1 MYTSSAPG
9 PTRGR
14 GGNPNAVPPPPQ
26 TQQLRGPSSGNPGA
40 PPQLA
45 TAATSRV
52 GEMLDQVKVEYEAAI
67 QQLNMAKME
76 QLEVERKIQS
86 QVVEM
91 DQIQQSLKAL
101 EANHRR
107 IRQQYEED
115 MLRMRRQLE
124 TGQGGPQLP
133 PQQQQQ
139 QQVAPQQPVAVK
151 LPSKRSRAVPS
162 SNSIQEDSSSLMSN
176 LVAAATSSNR
186 AGSSSSNNQ
195 QQQQQRGNVGSPV
208 RVVPVQPAS
217 RSLQQLGQQPP
228 PLPPPPQQGNSSNA
242 PPQLSPLDTN
252 NANASMS
259 SSRRM
264 PSLSNDVN
272 GKDRVV
278 NASSSPP
285 ALKKSKHN
293 GAESSMSSMNANGK
307 STLPSVSSSTAGSG
321 SSGGNSAMTSSGMLS
336 QVSKLNREQ
345 GSTSSNSSP
354 RAASGANQSQ
364 STASS
369 SMKTE
374 NEAADSRAAMGSST
388 ALSAAAGNN
397 TTQKSSNTKASR
409 LNWSCVYSSKTSMSY
424 QESERPAAEMHQSM
438 DHQSVVCCVRFSSDG
453 TMMASGCHKTAQ
465 VFDVKTGDRK
475 FLVSRPA
482 GSNGLTPT
490 SQANASANEADDA
503 YVRAVCFSP
512 DCTKLV
518 AGMPQNT
525 IRVWDIAS
533 NEEGPAMTG
542 HESEIYSLDY
552 VNDLIV
558 SGSGDRKVRLWDARN
573 GQCKKI
579 FGNESGGPSDGV
591 TSVALS
597 PDGRLLAAASLDKVV
612 RIWDTETAQLLD
624 RLEGHSDSV
633 YSIAFSPDGKNV
645 ISGSLDRN
653 IMLWDVC
660 AQGRTTTRP
669 RMLFQGHKD
678 FVLSVA
684 YTPDGRWL
692 MSGSKDRSVVFWDPR
707 SSRSVLTLTGYRN
720 SVISVASSPASP
732 YFATGSGDCFA
743 VIWKYQCQTF

>member
-9 PTRGR
+9 PARGR
-14 GGNPNAVPPPPQ
+14 GGNPNAGVPPQQQP
-26 TQQLRGPSSGNPGA
+26 QQLRGPSPGNPGG
-40 PPQLA
+40 PSQLA

-52 GEMLDQVKVEYEAAI
+52 GEMLDQVKAEYEAAI

-76 QLEVERKIQS
+76 QLEMERKIQS

-115 MLRMRRQLE
+115 MMRMRRQLE
-124 TGQGGPQLP
+124 TGQV
-133 PQQQQQ
+133 Q
-139 QQVAPQQPVAVK
+139 QQVAPPQQPMAAK
-151 LPSKRSRAVPS
+151 LPAKRSRASPATGGM
-162 SNSIQEDSSSLMSN
+162 QDESSSLMSN
-176 LVAAATSSNR
+176 LVAAATSSR
-186 AGSSSSNNQ
+186 AGSASA
-195 QQQQQRGNVGSPV
+195 QQRGNISSPV

-228 PLPPPPQQGNSSNA
+228 QLPPPPQGGNSNQ
-242 PPQLSPLDTN
+242 PPQLNPLDTN
-252 NANASMS
+252 STNMTP

-264 PSLSNDVN
+264 PSINSDMN
-272 GKDRVV
+272 GKERAA
-278 NASSSPP
+278 NSPP
-285 ALKKSKHN
+285 ALKKSKIN
-293 GAESSMSSMNANGK
+293 GSETNIPSLNGNGK
-307 STLPSVSSSTAGSG
+307 STLTTVSSSGGST
-321 SSGGNSAMTSSGMLS
+321 SATSGILP
-336 QVSKLNREQ
+336 QVSKMNRDQ
-345 GSTSSNSSP
+345 GSASTNSSP
-354 RAASGANQSQ
+354 SAASANQSQ
-364 STASS
+364 SASS
-369 SMKTE
+369 SIKNEIE
-374 NEAADSRAAMGSST
+374 NNETSRSMSNST
-388 ALSAAAGNN
+388 TTMSAASGNN

-409 LNWSCVYSSKTSMSY
+409 LNWSCVYSSKQSMSY

-475 FLVSRPA
+475 YLVSRPA
-482 GSNGLTPT
+482 GSGHTPT
-490 SQANASANEADDA
+490 SQANTAANEPDDA

-525 IRVWDIAS
+525 IRIWDIGS
-533 NEEGPAMTG
+533 NEEGLAMTG

>member
-9 PTRGR
+9 PQRGR
-14 GGNPNAVPPPPQ
+14 GGNPNAVPPPQQPP
-26 TQQLRGPSSGNPGA
+26 QQLRGPSAGNPGA
-40 PPQLA
+40 PSQLA
-45 TAATSRV
+45 AAASSRV
-52 GEMLDQVKVEYEAAI
+52 GEMLDQVKAEYEAAI

-76 QLEVERKIQS
+76 QLEMERKIQS

-124 TGQGGPQLP
+124 SGQV
-133 PQQQQQ
+133 PQQQ
-139 QQVAPQQPVAVK
+139 PVPAK
-151 LPSKRSRAVPS
+151 LPAKRSRAPPTS
-162 SNSIQEDSSSLMSN
+162 ASMQDDSSSLMSN
-176 LVAAATSSNR
+176 LVAAATSSGR
-186 AGSSSSNNQ
+186 AGANNQ
-195 QQQQQRGNVGSPV
+195 QRGSGSSPV

-228 PLPPPPQQGNSSNA
+228 QLPPPPQGGGNANP
-242 PPQLSPLDTN
+242 PPQLSPLEAPNSNSTP
-252 NANASMS
+252 

-264 PSLSNDVN
+264 PSINSEVN
-272 GKDRVV
+272 GKDR
-278 NASSSPP
+278 AASSPP
-285 ALKKSKHN
+285 ALKKSKLN
-293 GAESSMSSMNANGK
+293 GSEPNIPSINANGK
-307 STLPSVSSSTAGSG
+307 GALPSVSAAGS
-321 SSGGNSAMTSSGMLS
+321 SAPTSSAMLP
-336 QVSKLNREQ
+336 QVSKMNREQ
-345 GSTSSNSSP
+345 GSSSTNSSP
-354 RAASGANQSQ
+354 SAASASQSQ
-364 STASS
+364 SAASS
-369 SMKTE
+369 VTKTE
-374 NEAADSRAAMGSST
+374 GESAESRPST
-388 ALSAAAGNN
+388 STTTTLSAASGNN

-482 GSNGLTPT
+482 GSNGQTPT
-490 SQANASANEADDA
+490 SQANAAANEADDA

-684 YTPDGRWL
+684 YTPDGRCV
-692 MSGSKDRSVVFWDPR
+692 RSE
-707 SSRSVLTLTGYRN
+707 
-720 SVISVASSPASP
+720 VASSVWLVGLS
-732 YFATGSGDCFA
+732 TDITVLLLHCSGG
-743 VIWKYQCQTF
+743 

>member
-9 PTRGR
+9 PARGR
-14 GGNPNAVPPPPQ
+14 GGNPNAVPPPQQAQQP
-26 TQQLRGPSSGNPGA
+26 QLRGPTSGNPGA

-52 GEMLDQVKVEYEAAI
+52 GEMLDQVKAEYEAAI

-76 QLEVERKIQS
+76 QLEMERKIQS

-115 MLRMRRQLE
+115 MMRMRRQLE
-124 TGQGGPQLP
+124 TGQVPP

-139 QQVAPQQPVAVK
+139 VPPPPQQQQPAVPAK
-151 LPSKRSRAVPS
+151 LPAKRSRAPPTS
-162 SNSIQEDSSSLMSN
+162 GGMQDDSSSLMSN
-176 LVAAATSSNR
+176 L
-186 AGSSSSNNQ
+186 
-195 QQQQQRGNVGSPV
+195 QQRSGSSPV

-228 PLPPPPQQGNSSNA
+228 QLPPPPQGGAANP
-242 PPQLSPLDTN
+242 PPQLSPLDTSN
-252 NANASMS
+252 SNTTP

-264 PSLSNDVN
+264 PSINSEVN
-272 GKDRVV
+272 GKDR
-278 NASSSPP
+278 AASSPP
-285 ALKKSKHN
+285 ALKKSKLN
-293 GAESSMSSMNANGK
+293 GSEPSIPSLNANGK
-307 STLPSVSSSTAGSG
+307 GALPPVSSAGG
-321 SSGGNSAMTSSGMLS
+321 SAPASSGMLPQS
-336 QVSKLNREQ
+336 RPS
-345 GSTSSNSSP
+345 
-354 RAASGANQSQ
+354 ASAP
-364 STASS
+364 T
-369 SMKTE
+369 T
-374 NEAADSRAAMGSST
+374 
-388 ALSAAAGNN
+388 LSAASGNN

-482 GSNGLTPT
+482 GSNGQTPT
-490 SQANASANEADDA
+490 SQANAAANEADDA

>member
-1 MYTSSAPG
+1 
-9 PTRGR
+9 
-14 GGNPNAVPPPPQ
+14 
-26 TQQLRGPSSGNPGA
+26 A

-52 GEMLDQVKVEYEAAI
+52 GEMLDQVKAEYEAAI

-76 QLEVERKIQS
+76 QLEMERKIQS

-124 TGQGGPQLP
+124 TGQV
-133 PQQQQQ
+133 PQQQVQ
-139 QQVAPQQPVAVK
+139 QQPVPAK
-151 LPSKRSRAVPS
+151 LPAKRSRAPPTS
-162 SNSIQEDSSSLMSN
+162 GSMQDDSSSLMSN
-176 LVAAATSSNR
+176 L
-186 AGSSSSNNQ
+186 
-195 QQQQQRGNVGSPV
+195 QRGSGSSPV

-228 PLPPPPQQGNSSNA
+228 QLPPPPQGGSSNP

-252 NANASMS
+252 NANTTP

-264 PSLSNDVN
+264 PSISSEVN
-272 GKDRVV
+272 GKDR
-278 NASSSPP
+278 AASSPP
-285 ALKKSKHN
+285 ALKKSKLN
-293 GAESSMSSMNANGK
+293 GSEPSIPSLNANGK
-307 STLPSVSSSTAGSG
+307 GTLPSVSSAGS
-321 SSGGNSAMTSSGMLS
+321 SASTSSGMLP
-336 QVSKLNREQ
+336 QVSKMN
-345 GSTSSNSSP
+345 P
-354 RAASGANQSQ
+354 AS
-364 STASS
+364 
-369 SMKTE
+369 
-374 NEAADSRAAMGSST
+374 
-388 ALSAAAGNN
+388 GNN

-482 GSNGLTPT
+482 GSNGQTPT
-490 SQANASANEADDA
+490 SAANAAANEADDA

-743 VIWKYQCQTF
+743 VIWKY

>member
-1 MYTSSAPG
+1 MP
-9 PTRGR
+9 PM
-14 GGNPNAVPPPPQ
+14 PNA
-26 TQQLRGPSSGNPGA
+26 GAASSRI
-40 PPQLA
+40 
-45 TAATSRV
+45 SD
-52 GEMLDQVKVEYEAAI
+52 MLDQVKAEYEAAI
-67 QQLNMAKME
+67 QQLNISKME
-76 QLEVERKIQS
+76 QLEMERKIQS

-91 DQIQQSLKAL
+91 DQIQQTLKTL

-115 MLRMRRQLE
+115 MMRMRRQLE
-124 TGQGGPQLP
+124 GQSGAGQGKINSKRLRTGGGPGAPMQP
-133 PQQQQQ
+133 EDPMMSVVN
-139 QQVAPQQPVAVK
+139 VAPGAP
-151 LPSKRSRAVPS
+151 
-162 SNSIQEDSSSLMSN
+162 
-176 LVAAATSSNR
+176 SNR
-186 AGSSSSNNQ
+186 PNSQRSN
-195 QQQQQRGNVGSPV
+195 SPV

-217 RSLQQLGQQPP
+217 RSLQQLGQQPI
-228 PLPPPPQQGNSSNA
+228 PQGQQSQSQPSQQQA
-242 PPQLSPLDTN
+242 PPPQLSPLEGQSTTPT
-252 NANASMS
+252 
-259 SSRRM
+259 SRRG
-264 PSLSNDVN
+264 PIPGLNREAIQEAN
-272 GKDRVV
+272 GKGEGRSIPPVG
-278 NASSSPP
+278 SLTQSGLSSPV
-285 ALKKSKHN
+285 LKKSKSN
-293 GAESSMSSMNANGK
+293 GSGEQNSIPSISNGK
-307 STLPSVSSSTAGSG
+307 GSLPSVSASTASSSGALIPSVPKIHREHHGSAESSPSSSSNSAQSQAVPSTTPTTSSSAAGKQSTPESNSVAVPGSG
-321 SSGGNSAMTSSGMLS
+321 SSGSNAT
-336 QVSKLNREQ
+336 QK
-345 GSTSSNSSP
+345 TSNS
-354 RAASGANQSQ
+354 
-364 STASS
+364 
-369 SMKTE
+369 
-374 NEAADSRAAMGSST
+374 
-388 ALSAAAGNN
+388 
-397 TTQKSSNTKASR
+397 KASR
-409 LNWSCVYSSKTSMSY
+409 LNWSCVYSSKGSASY
-424 QESERPAAEMHQSM
+424 QDSERPVAEMHQSM
-438 DHQSVVCCVRFSSDG
+438 DHQSVVCVVRFSNDG

-475 FLVSRPA
+475 FFVSRP
-482 GSNGLTPT
+482 GSNGGN
-490 SQANASANEADDA
+490 ANNAAAATNEADDA

-518 AGMPQNT
+518 AGMPHNT
-525 IRVWDIAS
+525 IRIWDIAS

-552 VNDLIV
+552 VNDFIV
-558 SGSGDRKVRLWDARN
+558 SGSGDRKVRLWDARS

-579 FGNESGGPSDGV
+579 FGSESGGPSDGV

-597 PDGRLLAAASLDKVV
+597 PHGRLLAAGSLDKVV

-633 YSIAFSPDGKNV
+633 YSIAFSPDGKNL

-743 VIWKYQCQTF
+743 VVWKYQCQSF

>member
-9 PTRGR
+9 PARGR
-14 GGNPNAVPPPPQ
+14 GGNPNAGVPPPQQQQP
-26 TQQLRGPSSGNPGA
+26 QQLRGPSSGNPGA

-45 TAATSRV
+45 ATATSRV
-52 GEMLDQVKVEYEAAI
+52 GEMLDQVKAEYEAAI

-76 QLEVERKIQS
+76 QLEMERKIQS

-115 MLRMRRQLE
+115 MLRMRRQIE
-124 TGQGGPQLP
+124 TGQV
-133 PQQQQQ
+133 PQQQVQAQ
-139 QQVAPQQPVAVK
+139 QQPVAAK
-151 LPSKRSRAVPS
+151 LPAKRSRAAPS
-162 SNSIQEDSSSLMSN
+162 SSSMQEDSSSLMSN
-176 LVAAATSSNR
+176 LVAAATSSGR
-186 AGSSSSNNQ
+186 AGATNA
-195 QQQQQRGNVGSPV
+195 QQRGSGSSPV

-228 PLPPPPQQGNSSNA
+228 QLPPPPQGGNSNP
-242 PPQLSPLDTN
+242 PPQLSPLETN
-252 NANASMS
+252 NTNTTP

-264 PSLSNDVN
+264 PSINSEVN
-272 GKDRVV
+272 GKDR
-278 NASSSPP
+278 AASSPP
-285 ALKKSKHN
+285 ALKKSKLN
-293 GAESSMSSMNANGK
+293 GSEPSIPSLNANGK
-307 STLPSVSSSTAGSG
+307 GALPSVSSAGSI
-321 SSGGNSAMTSSGMLS
+321 APTSSGMLP
-336 QVSKLNREQ
+336 QVSKMNREQ

-354 RAASGANQSQ
+354 SAASANQSQ
-364 STASS
+364 SAASS
-369 SMKTE
+369 STKTE
-374 NEAADSRAAMGSST
+374 GENAETSRPSASST
-388 ALSAAAGNN
+388 TTLSAASGNN

-482 GSNGLTPT
+482 GSNGQTPT
-490 SQANASANEADDA
+490 SQANAAANEADDA

-612 RIWDTETAQLLD
+612 RIWDTETALLLD

>member
-9 PTRGR
+9 PARGR
-14 GGNPNAVPPPPQ
+14 GGNPNAVPPQQSQ

-45 TAATSRV
+45 TTATSRV
-52 GEMLDQVKVEYEAAI
+52 GEMLDQVKAEYEAAI

-124 TGQGGPQLP
+124 TGQVS
-133 PQQQQQ
+133 Q
-139 QQVAPQQPVAVK
+139 QQVAPQQQVTAK
-151 LPSKRSRAVPS
+151 LPAKRSRAPPTS
-162 SNSIQEDSSSLMSN
+162 SSTQDDSSSLMSN
-176 LVAAATSSNR
+176 LVAAATSSGRVGAATN
-186 AGSSSSNNQ
+186 
-195 QQQQQRGNVGSPV
+195 QQQRGSGSSPV

-228 PLPPPPQQGNSSNA
+228 QLPPASQQGGNNNP

-252 NANASMS
+252 NANTTP

-264 PSLSNDVN
+264 PSINSEVN
-272 GKDRVV
+272 GKDRSV
-278 NASSSPP
+278 SSPP
-285 ALKKSKHN
+285 VLKKSKHN
-293 GAESSMSSMNANGK
+293 GSESGISNLNANGK
-307 STLPSVSSSTAGSG
+307 GAMATVSSAGS
-321 SSGGNSAMTSSGMLS
+321 STSTSSGMLPH
-336 QVSKLNREQ
+336 VSKMKREQ
-345 GSTSSNSSP
+345 GSTSTNSSP
-354 RAASGANQSQ
+354 SAASGSQSQ
-364 STASS
+364 GLGSNTTKIEGEPGESRSSSSSAIPLSTAS
-369 SMKTE
+369 
-374 NEAADSRAAMGSST
+374 
-388 ALSAAAGNN
+388 GNN

-482 GSNGLTPT
+482 GSNGQTPT
-490 SQANASANEADDA
+490 SQSNAPANEADDA

-612 RIWDTETAQLLD
+612 RIWETETAQLLD

>member
-1 MYTSSAPG
+1 
-9 PTRGR
+9 
-14 GGNPNAVPPPPQ
+14 
-26 TQQLRGPSSGNPGA
+26 
-40 PPQLA
+40 
-45 TAATSRV
+45 
-52 GEMLDQVKVEYEAAI
+52 
-67 QQLNMAKME
+67 
-76 QLEVERKIQS
+76 
-86 QVVEM
+86 
-91 DQIQQSLKAL
+91 
-101 EANHRR
+101 
-107 IRQQYEED
+107 
-115 MLRMRRQLE
+115 
-124 TGQGGPQLP
+124 
-133 PQQQQQ
+133 
-139 QQVAPQQPVAVK
+139 
-151 LPSKRSRAVPS
+151 
-162 SNSIQEDSSSLMSN
+162 
-176 LVAAATSSNR
+176 
-186 AGSSSSNNQ
+186 
-195 QQQQQRGNVGSPV
+195 
-208 RVVPVQPAS
+208 
-217 RSLQQLGQQPP
+217 
-228 PLPPPPQQGNSSNA
+228 
-242 PPQLSPLDTN
+242 
-252 NANASMS
+252 
-259 SSRRM
+259 M
-264 PSLSNDVN
+264 PSINSEVN
-272 GKDRVV
+272 GKDR
-278 NASSSPP
+278 ASSPP
-285 ALKKSKHN
+285 ALKKSKLN
-293 GAESSMSSMNANGK
+293 GSEPSIPSLNGNGK
-307 STLPSVSSSTAGSG
+307 GALPSVSSA
-321 SSGGNSAMTSSGMLS
+321 GNSAPTSSGMLP
-336 QVSKLNREQ
+336 QVSKMNREQ
-345 GSTSSNSSP
+345 GSASTNSSP
-354 RAASGANQSQ
+354 SAASIQQNA
-364 STASS
+364 ASNNT
-369 SMKTE
+369 KTE
-374 NEAADSRAAMGSST
+374 GENAETSRPST
-388 ALSAAAGNN
+388 SATTTLSAASGNN

-482 GSNGLTPT
+482 GSGQTPT
-490 SQANASANEADDA
+490 SQANAAANEPDDA

>member
-9 PTRGR
+9 PARGR
-14 GGNPNAVPPPPQ
+14 GGNPNAVPPPQQQQP
-26 TQQLRGPSSGNPGA
+26 QQLRGPSSGNPGA

-52 GEMLDQVKVEYEAAI
+52 GEMLDQVKAEYEAAI

-76 QLEVERKIQS
+76 QLEMERKIQS

-124 TGQGGPQLP
+124 SGQGPQQV
-133 PQQQQQ
+133 PQQQQ
-139 QQVAPQQPVAVK
+139 PVPAK
-151 LPSKRSRAVPS
+151 LPAKRGRAPATS
-162 SNSIQEDSSSLMSN
+162 APMQEDATMMSN
-176 LVAAATSSNR
+176 LVAAATSSGR
-186 AGSSSSNNQ
+186 ATSTT
-195 QQQQQRGNVGSPV
+195 QRSGSPV

-217 RSLQQLGQQPP
+217 RSLQQLGQQPVP
-228 PLPPPPQQGNSSNA
+228 QLPPPPQGGSNP
-242 PPQLSPLDTN
+242 PPQLSPLDSN
-252 NANASMS
+252 NANTTP

-264 PSLSNDVN
+264 PSINSEVN
-272 GKDRVV
+272 GKERQ
-278 NASSSPP
+278 ASSPP
-285 ALKKSKHN
+285 ALKKSKLN
-293 GAESSMSSMNANGK
+293 GSEPSIPSLNANGK
-307 STLPSVSSSTAGSG
+307 QLPSVSSAP
-321 SSGGNSAMTSSGMLS
+321 TSSGMLP
-336 QVSKLNREQ
+336 QVSKMQREQ
-345 GSTSSNSSP
+345 GSTSTNSSP
-354 RAASGANQSQ
+354 SNASANQAQTPASGSVKNESSPSAESSRATISSTTTLTAAS
-364 STASS
+364 
-369 SMKTE
+369 
-374 NEAADSRAAMGSST
+374 
-388 ALSAAAGNN
+388 GNN
-397 TTQKSSNTKASR
+397 TTTKSSNTKASR

-438 DHQSVVCCVRFSSDG
+438 DHQSVVCCVRFSADG

-475 FLVSRPA
+475 FLVSRPPSA
-482 GSNGLTPT
+482 NGQTPT
-490 SQANASANEADDA
+490 NQANAAANEADDA

-612 RIWDTETAQLLD
+612 RIWDTETSQLLD

>member
-1 MYTSSAPG
+1 MSTPKATRKHSRWVKRGKPQETSTALRGLPAVVD
-9 PTRGR
+9 PIADTPCTRR
-14 GGNPNAVPPPPQ
+14 PPPARPVAAAA
-26 TQQLRGPSSGNPGA
+26 TRTR
-40 PPQLA
+40 LA

-52 GEMLDQVKVEYEAAI
+52 GEMLDQVKGEYEAAI

-76 QLEVERKIQS
+76 QLEMERKIQS

-124 TGQGGPQLP
+124 TGQV

-139 QQVAPQQPVAVK
+139 VPPQQQPVPAK
-151 LPSKRSRAVPS
+151 LPAKRSRAPPTS
-162 SNSIQEDSSSLMSN
+162 GGMQDDSTSLMSN
-176 LVAAATSSNR
+176 LVAAATSSGR
-186 AGSSSSNNQ
+186 AGAANT
-195 QQQQQRGNVGSPV
+195 QQRSGSSPV

-228 PLPPPPQQGNSSNA
+228 QLPPPPQGGNANP
-242 PPQLSPLDTN
+242 PPQLSPLDTS
-252 NANASMS
+252 NANTTP

-264 PSLSNDVN
+264 PSINSEVN
-272 GKDRVV
+272 GKDR
-278 NASSSPP
+278 ASSPP
-285 ALKKSKHN
+285 ALKKSKLN
-293 GAESSMSSMNANGK
+293 GSEPSIPSLNGNGK
-307 STLPSVSSSTAGSG
+307 GALPSVSSA
-321 SSGGNSAMTSSGMLS
+321 GNSAPTSSGMLP
-336 QVSKLNREQ
+336 QVSKMNREQ
-345 GSTSSNSSP
+345 GSASTNSSP
-354 RAASGANQSQ
+354 SAASIQQNA
-364 STASS
+364 ASNNT
-369 SMKTE
+369 KTE
-374 NEAADSRAAMGSST
+374 GENAETSRPSTSATT
-388 ALSAAAGNN
+388 ALSAASGNN

-482 GSNGLTPT
+482 GSGQTPT
-490 SQANASANEADDA
+490 SQANAAANEPDDA

>member
-1 MYTSSAPG
+1 MYSASAPG
-9 PTRGR
+9 PARGR
-14 GGNPNAVPPPPQ
+14 GTNPNAVAPPQ
-26 TQQLRGPSSGNPGA
+26 QQPQQQLRPSAGNP

-45 TAATSRV
+45 TAASRV
-52 GEMLDQVKVEYEAAI
+52 GEMLDQVKAEYEAAV
-67 QQLNMAKME
+67 QQLSMAKME
-76 QLEVERKIQS
+76 QLELERKIQS
-86 QVVEM
+86 QVLEM
-91 DQIQQSLKAL
+91 DQIQQALKGL

-107 IRQQYEED
+107 LRQQYED
-115 MLRMRRQLE
+115 DLLRLRRQLE
-124 TGQGGPQLP
+124 GGGPP
-133 PQQQQQ
+133 PQQQQP
-139 QQVAPQQPVAVK
+139 PQQA
-151 LPSKRSRAVPS
+151 SKPPTKRTRGGPPATSMS
-162 SNSIQEDSSSLMSN
+162 MGEDASLMSN
-176 LVAAATSSNR
+176 LVAAATSR
-186 AGSSSSNNQ
+186 APNSAP
-195 QQQQQRGNVGSPV
+195 RGGSPV

-217 RSLQQLGQQPP
+217 RSLQQLGQQP
-228 PLPPPPQQGNSSNA
+228 LPPPPQGGNNGP
-242 PPQLSPLDTN
+242 PPQLSPLDAS
-252 NANASMS
+252 NAGPPG
-259 SSRRM
+259 SRRM
-264 PSLSNDVN
+264 PSLNSETQAN
-272 GKDRVV
+272 GKGS
-278 NASSSPP
+278 AGSPP
-285 ALKKSKHN
+285 ALKKTKLN
-293 GAESSMSSMNANGK
+293 GPESIPSLNSNGK
-307 STLPSVSSSTAGSG
+307 GPLPSVSSAGNGSSG
-321 SSGGNSAMTSSGMLS
+321 SSGLLP
-336 QVSKLNREQ
+336 QVSKMHRSDHQ
-345 GSTSSNSSP
+345 NS
-354 RAASGANQSQ
+354 
-364 STASS
+364 ASS
-369 SMKTE
+369 SPNASGSGSVSQGMSGST
-374 NEAADSRAAMGSST
+374 APSGSSKNT
-388 ALSAAAGNN
+388 GASPEGGATNASSGSTTTSSTTLTPASGSN
-397 TTQKSSNTKASR
+397 TTQKSSNSKASR

-475 FLVSRPA
+475 FLVSRPGGA
-482 GSNGLTPT
+482 GGQSTT
-490 SQANASANEADDA
+490 AANATTPNAAANEADDA

-525 IRVWDIAS
+525 IRVWDIAT

-558 SGSGDRKVRLWDARN
+558 SGSGDRKVRLWDSRN

-653 IMLWDVC
+653 IMLWD
-660 AQGRTTTRP
+660 
-669 RMLFQGHKD
+669 GHKD

-684 YTPDGRWL
+684 WL

>member
-9 PTRGR
+9 PARGR
-14 GGNPNAVPPPPQ
+14 GGNPNAVPPPQQAQPQ
-26 TQQLRGPSSGNPGA
+26 TLRGPQAGNPGA

-45 TAATSRV
+45 AAATSRV
-52 GEMLDQVKVEYEAAI
+52 GEMLDQVKAEYEAAI

-76 QLEVERKIQS
+76 QLEMERKIQS

-124 TGQGGPQLP
+124 AGQGAPPP
-133 PQQQQQ
+133 PQQ
-139 QQVAPQQPVAVK
+139 VPPPQPPVPAK
-151 LPSKRSRAVPS
+151 LPAKRSRAPPTS
-162 SNSIQEDSSSLMSN
+162 GGLQDNSASLMSN
-176 LVAAATSSNR
+176 LVEAAASSGRAPTSQ
-186 AGSSSSNNQ
+186 Q
-195 QQQQQRGNVGSPV
+195 QQQQQRGGSPV

-228 PLPPPPQQGNSSNA
+228 QLPPPPQAGGVNP
-242 PPQLSPLDTN
+242 PPQLSPLDAS
-252 NANASMS
+252 NAGNTPSG
-259 SSRRM
+259 RRM
-264 PSLSNDVN
+264 PSLNSEVN
-272 GKDRVV
+272 GKDR
-278 NASSSPP
+278 AASSPP
-285 ALKKSKHN
+285 ALKKSKLN
-293 GAESSMSSMNANGK
+293 GSETSIPSLNANGK
-307 STLPSVSSSTAGSG
+307 GALPPVSAA
-321 SSGGNSAMTSSGMLS
+321 GGNAPASSGMLP
-336 QVSKLNREQ
+336 QVSKMNQ
-345 GSTSSNSSP
+345 GSSSTNSSP
-354 RAASGANQSQ
+354 SGANQSQ
-364 STASS
+364 SAASS
-369 SMKTE
+369 VKTE
-374 NEAADSRAAMGSST
+374 GENAESRPSVSST
-388 ALSAAAGNN
+388 TTLSAASGNN

-482 GSNGLTPT
+482 GSNGQTPT
-490 SQANASANEADDA
+490 SQANAAANEADDA

-684 YTPDGRWL
+684 YTPDGRCVPCEFL
-692 MSGSKDRSVVFWDPR
+692 LCPVFSTILIILP
-707 SSRSVLTLTGYRN
+707 
-720 SVISVASSPASP
+720 
-732 YFATGSGDCFA
+732 
-743 VIWKYQCQTF
+743 

>member
-14 GGNPNAVPPPPQ
+14 GGNPNAVPPQQSQ

-52 GEMLDQVKVEYEAAI
+52 GEMLDQVKAEYEAAI

-124 TGQGGPQLP
+124 TGQVS
-133 PQQQQQ
+133 QQ
-139 QQVAPQQPVAVK
+139 QQVVSQQSVATK
-151 LPSKRSRAVPS
+151 LPSKRSRAPPTS
-162 SNSIQEDSSSLMSN
+162 SSMQEDSSSLMSN
-176 LVAAATSSNR
+176 LVAAATSSGR
-186 AGSSSSNNQ
+186 AGAAIN
-195 QQQQQRGNVGSPV
+195 QQQRGNGSSPV

-228 PLPPPPQQGNSSNA
+228 QLPPPPQQGGNHNP
-242 PPQLSPLDTN
+242 PPQLSPLATSNTN
-252 NANASMS
+252 TTP

-264 PSLSNDVN
+264 PSINSEAS
-272 GKDRVV
+272 GKDRAA
-278 NASSSPP
+278 NSPP
-285 ALKKSKHN
+285 AHKKSKLN
-293 GAESSMSSMNANGK
+293 GSDSSIPSLNANGK
-307 STLPSVSSSTAGSG
+307 GAMPLVNSAGS
-321 SSGGNSAMTSSGMLS
+321 SASTSGGMLP
-336 QVSKLNREQ
+336 QVSKMNREQ
-345 GSTSSNSSP
+345 GSASANSSP
-354 RAASGANQSQ
+354 SPANVNQSQ
-364 STASS
+364 NAASS
-369 SMKTE
+369 TTKTE
-374 NEAADSRAAMGSST
+374 SESAESRGTTSSAMT
-388 ALSAAAGNN
+388 LSAASGNN

-482 GSNGLTPT
+482 GSNGQTPT
-490 SQANASANEADDA
+490 SQANAPANEADDA

-579 FGNESGGPSDGV
+579 FGNETGGPSDGV

>member
-9 PTRGR
+9 PARGR
-14 GGNPNAVPPPPQ
+14 GGNPNAGPPPQ
-26 TQQLRGPSSGNPGA
+26 QQQPQQLRGPSTGNPGA

-76 QLEVERKIQS
+76 QLEMERKIQS

-124 TGQGGPQLP
+124 SGQGPQQQVP

-139 QQVAPQQPVAVK
+139 PVAAK
-151 LPSKRSRAVPS
+151 LPAKRSRAPPTS
-162 SNSIQEDSSSLMSN
+162 GAMQEDASLMSN
-176 LVAAATSSNR
+176 LVAAATSSGR
-186 AGSSSSNNQ
+186 AATTTQPRGS
-195 QQQQQRGNVGSPV
+195 GNSPV

-217 RSLQQLGQQPP
+217 RSLQQLGQQPVP
-228 PLPPPPQQGNSSNA
+228 QLPPPPQGGSSNP
-242 PPQLSPLDTN
+242 PPQLSPLDTSN
-252 NANASMS
+252 TNTTPST
-259 SSRRM
+259 RRM
-264 PSLSNDVN
+264 PSINSEVN
-272 GKDRVV
+272 GKDR
-278 NASSSPP
+278 AASSPP
-285 ALKKSKHN
+285 ALKKSKLN
-293 GAESSMSSMNANGK
+293 GSEPSIPSLNANGK
-307 STLPSVSSSTAGSG
+307 QQLPSVSSAGTAP
-321 SSGGNSAMTSSGMLS
+321 TSSGMLP
-336 QVSKLNREQ
+336 QVSKMQREQ
-345 GSTSSNSSP
+345 GSTSTNSSP
-354 RAASGANQSQ
+354 SAASASQSQ
-364 STASS
+364 TASS
-369 SMKTE
+369 SSTKNPSSPDAE
-374 NEAADSRAAMGSST
+374 SSRAT
-388 ALSAAAGNN
+388 TTPTTTLSAASGNN
-397 TTQKSSNTKASR
+397 ATTKSSNSKASR
-409 LNWSCVYSSKTSMSY
+409 LNWSCVYSSKTSMAY

-475 FLVSRPA
+475 YLVARPQSA
-482 GSNGLTPT
+482 NGQTPT
-490 SQANASANEADDA
+490 SQANAAANEADDA

-525 IRVWDIAS
+525 IRVWDIAA
-533 NEEGPAMTG
+533 NEEGLSMTG

-558 SGSGDRKVRLWDARN
+558 SGSGDRKVRVWDARN

-612 RIWDTETAQLLD
+612 RIWDTETSQLLD

-743 VIWKYQCQTF
+743 VVWKYQCQTF

>member
-9 PTRGR
+9 PARGR
-14 GGNPNAVPPPPQ
+14 GGNPNAGVPPPQQQQP
-26 TQQLRGPSSGNPGA
+26 QQLRGPTSGNPGA

-52 GEMLDQVKVEYEAAI
+52 GEMLDQVKAEYEAAI

-76 QLEVERKIQS
+76 QLEMERKIQS

-124 TGQGGPQLP
+124 TGQVPQQQQVP
-133 PQQQQQ
+133 PQQQ
-139 QQVAPQQPVAVK
+139 AVPAK
-151 LPSKRSRAVPS
+151 LPAKRSRAPPTS
-162 SNSIQEDSSSLMSN
+162 GSMQEDSNSLMSN
-176 LVAAATSSNR
+176 LVAAATSSGR
-186 AGSSSSNNQ
+186 AGVASS
-195 QQQQQRGNVGSPV
+195 QQRSGSSPV

-228 PLPPPPQQGNSSNA
+228 QLPPPPQGGNTNP
-242 PPQLSPLDTN
+242 PPQLSPLDTSQ
-252 NANASMS
+252 ANTTP

-264 PSLSNDVN
+264 PSINSEVN
-272 GKDRVV
+272 GKDR
-278 NASSSPP
+278 AASPP
-285 ALKKSKHN
+285 ALKKSKLN
-293 GAESSMSSMNANGK
+293 GSEPSIPSLNGNGK
-307 STLPSVSSSTAGSG
+307 GALPSVSST
-321 SSGGNSAMTSSGMLS
+321 GNASTSSGMLP
-336 QVSKLNREQ
+336 QVSKMNREQ
-345 GSTSSNSSP
+345 GSASTNSSP
-354 RAASGANQSQ
+354 SAANQSQ
-364 STASS
+364 NASS
-369 SMKTE
+369 NSTKTE
-374 NEAADSRAAMGSST
+374 SDNTETSRPSASATST
-388 ALSAAAGNN
+388 LSAASGNN

-482 GSNGLTPT
+482 GSGQTPT
-490 SQANASANEADDA
+490 SQSNAAANEPDDA

-512 DCTKLV
+512 DCSKLV

>member
-9 PTRGR
+9 PQRGR
-14 GGNPNAVPPPPQ
+14 GGNPNAVPPPQQPP
-26 TQQLRGPSSGNPGA
+26 QQLRGPSAGNPGA

-45 TAATSRV
+45 AAASSRV
-52 GEMLDQVKVEYEAAI
+52 GEMLDQVKAEYEAAI

-76 QLEVERKIQS
+76 QLEMERKIQS

-124 TGQGGPQLP
+124 SGQV
-133 PQQQQQ
+133 PQQQ
-139 QQVAPQQPVAVK
+139 PVPAK
-151 LPSKRSRAVPS
+151 LPAKRSRAPPTS
-162 SNSIQEDSSSLMSN
+162 ASMQDDSSSLMSN
-176 LVAAATSSNR
+176 LVAAATSSGR
-186 AGSSSSNNQ
+186 AGANNQ
-195 QQQQQRGNVGSPV
+195 QRGSGSSPV

-228 PLPPPPQQGNSSNA
+228 QLPPPPQGGGNANP
-242 PPQLSPLDTN
+242 PPQLSPLEAPNSNSTP
-252 NANASMS
+252 

-264 PSLSNDVN
+264 PSINSEVN
-272 GKDRVV
+272 GKDR
-278 NASSSPP
+278 AASSPP
-285 ALKKSKHN
+285 ALKKSKLN
-293 GAESSMSSMNANGK
+293 GSEPNIPSINANGK
-307 STLPSVSSSTAGSG
+307 GALPSVSAAGS
-321 SSGGNSAMTSSGMLS
+321 SAPTSSAMLP
-336 QVSKLNREQ
+336 QVSKMNREQ
-345 GSTSSNSSP
+345 GSSSTNSSP
-354 RAASGANQSQ
+354 SAASASQSQ
-364 STASS
+364 SAASS
-369 SMKTE
+369 VTKTE
-374 NEAADSRAAMGSST
+374 GESAESRPST
-388 ALSAAAGNN
+388 STTTTLSAASGNN

-482 GSNGLTPT
+482 GSNGQTPT
-490 SQANASANEADDA
+490 SQANAAANEADDA

-684 YTPDGRWL
+684 YTPDGRCV
-692 MSGSKDRSVVFWDPR
+692 RSE
-707 SSRSVLTLTGYRN
+707 
-720 SVISVASSPASP
+720 VASSVWLVGLS
-732 YFATGSGDCFA
+732 TDITVLLLHCSGG
-743 VIWKYQCQTF
+743 

>member
-9 PTRGR
+9 PARGR
-14 GGNPNAVPPPPQ
+14 GGNPNAVPPPQQQQP
-26 TQQLRGPSSGNPGA
+26 QQLRGPSAGNPGA

-45 TAATSRV
+45 AAATSRV
-52 GEMLDQVKVEYEAAI
+52 GEMLDQVKAEYEAAI

-76 QLEVERKIQS
+76 QLEMERKIQS

-115 MLRMRRQLE
+115 MLRMRRQIE
-124 TGQGGPQLP
+124 SGQVPPQQVP
-133 PQQQQQ
+133 PQQQQ
-139 QQVAPQQPVAVK
+139 PVAAK
-151 LPSKRSRAVPS
+151 LPAKRSRAPPTS
-162 SNSIQEDSSSLMSN
+162 GGMQDDSLMSN

-186 AGSSSSNNQ
+186 AGAANT
-195 QQQQQRGNVGSPV
+195 QQRSGSSPV

-228 PLPPPPQQGNSSNA
+228 QLPPPPQGASANP
-242 PPQLSPLDTN
+242 PPQLSPLDTS
-252 NANASMS
+252 NANTTP

-264 PSLSNDVN
+264 PSINSEVN
-272 GKDRVV
+272 GKDR
-278 NASSSPP
+278 AASSPP
-285 ALKKSKHN
+285 ALKKSKLN
-293 GAESSMSSMNANGK
+293 GSEPAIPSINANGK
-307 STLPSVSSSTAGSG
+307 GSLPPVSSAGS
-321 SSGGNSAMTSSGMLS
+321 APTSSGMLP
-336 QVSKLNREQ
+336 QVSKMNREQ
-345 GSTSSNSSP
+345 GSTSTNSSP
-354 RAASGANQSQ
+354 SAASANQSQ
-364 STASS
+364 SAASIAT
-369 SMKTE
+369 KTE
-374 NEAADSRAAMGSST
+374 GESAESRPTTST
-388 ALSAAAGNN
+388 TTTLSAASGNN

-482 GSNGLTPT
+482 GSNGQTPT
-490 SQANASANEADDA
+490 SQNNAAANEPDDA

-573 GQCKKI
+573 GQCKKT

-597 PDGRLLAAASLDKVV
+597 PDGRLIAAASLDKVV
-612 RIWDTETAQLLD
+612 RIWDTETSQLLD

-684 YTPDGRWL
+684 YTPDGRCVL
-692 MSGSKDRSVVFWDPR
+692 LKLYKHLVVVEREANCLFCCKI
-707 SSRSVLTLTGYRN
+707 LG
-720 SVISVASSPASP
+720 
-732 YFATGSGDCFA
+732 G
-743 VIWKYQCQTF
+743 

>member
-9 PTRGR
+9 PARGR
-14 GGNPNAVPPPPQ
+14 GGNPNAVPPPQPQ
-26 TQQLRGPSSGNPGA
+26 TQQLRGPSAGNPGA

-45 TAATSRV
+45 SGATSRV
-52 GEMLDQVKVEYEAAI
+52 GEMLDQVKAEYEAAI

-124 TGQGGPQLP
+124 TGQVT
-133 PQQQQQ
+133 QQQ
-139 QQVAPQQPVAVK
+139 QQVAAQAAK
-151 LPSKRSRAVPS
+151 LPTKRSRAQAAS
-162 SNSIQEDSSSLMSN
+162 GTMQDDSASLMSN
-176 LVAAATSSNR
+176 LVAAATSSGRSGAATN
-186 AGSSSSNNQ
+186 
-195 QQQQQRGNVGSPV
+195 QQRGNGTSPV

-217 RSLQQLGQQPP
+217 RSLQQLGQQPSQ
-228 PLPPPPQQGNSSNA
+228 LPPPPQQGGNPMP
-242 PPQLSPLDTN
+242 PPQLNPLDAN
-252 NANASMS
+252 NSNTAS

-264 PSLSNDVN
+264 PSINNDVN
-272 GKDRVV
+272 GKDRAA
-278 NASSSPP
+278 NSPP
-285 ALKKSKHN
+285 ALKKSKLN
-293 GAESSMSSMNANGK
+293 GSDATILSLNGNGK
-307 STLPSVSSSTAGSG
+307 GALPSVSSAGASGAST
-321 SSGGNSAMTSSGMLS
+321 TSGMLP
-336 QVSKLNREQ
+336 QVSNMNREQ
-345 GSTSSNSSP
+345 GSASTNSSP
-354 RAASGANQSQ
+354 GAAGGSHSQ
-364 STASS
+364 SSTSNAS
-369 SMKTE
+369 KTE
-374 NEAADSRAAMGSST
+374 GEGTDSRGNTSST
-388 ALSAAAGNN
+388 NALSAASGNN

-409 LNWSCVYSSKTSMSY
+409 LNWSCVYSSKASMSY

-465 VFDVKTGDRK
+465 VFDVKSGDRK

-482 GSNGLTPT
+482 GSSGQTPT
-490 SQANASANEADDA
+490 SQGNAPANEADDA

-512 DCTKLV
+512 DCSKLV

>member
-14 GGNPNAVPPPPQ
+14 GGNPNAGVPPQQQP
-26 TQQLRGPSSGNPGA
+26 QQLRGPSAGNPGA

-52 GEMLDQVKVEYEAAI
+52 GEMLDQVKAEYEATI

-76 QLEVERKIQS
+76 QLEMERKIQS

-101 EANHRR
+101 ESNHRR

-124 TGQGGPQLP
+124 TGQVQ
-133 PQQQQQ
+133 QQQQQ
-139 QQVAPQQPVAVK
+139 QQVPPPQQPMSVK
-151 LPSKRSRAVPS
+151 LPAKRSRALPS
-162 SNSIQEDSSSLMSN
+162 GGSMQDDSVSLMSN
-176 LVAAATSSNR
+176 LVAAATSSGR
-186 AGSSSSNNQ
+186 AGSTST
-195 QQQQQRGNVGSPV
+195 QQRGNGSSPV

-217 RSLQQLGQQPP
+217 RSLQQLGQQPSQ
-228 PLPPPPQQGNSSNA
+228 LPPPPQGGSSN
-242 PPQLSPLDTN
+242 PPSQLNPLDPSSTN
-252 NANASMS
+252 TTP

-264 PSLSNDVN
+264 PSINSDVN
-272 GKDRVV
+272 GKDR
-278 NASSSPP
+278 AAHSPP
-285 ALKKSKHN
+285 AMKKSKLN
-293 GAESSMSSMNANGK
+293 GSEPSIPSLNANGK
-307 STLPSVSSSTAGSG
+307 GVLSTVSA
-321 SSGGNSAMTSSGMLS
+321 TSSNTSTPSSMLP
-336 QVSKLNREQ
+336 QVSKMNREQ
-345 GSTSSNSSP
+345 GSASTNSSP
-354 RAASGANQSQ
+354 NAASGNPSLSASTSTSKALNETPELSRSLSNATSAL
-364 STASS
+364 STAS
-369 SMKTE
+369 
-374 NEAADSRAAMGSST
+374 
-388 ALSAAAGNN
+388 GNN

-482 GSNGLTPT
+482 GSGHTPT
-490 SQANASANEADDA
+490 SQTNTAANEPDDA

-525 IRVWDIAS
+525 IRIWDIAS